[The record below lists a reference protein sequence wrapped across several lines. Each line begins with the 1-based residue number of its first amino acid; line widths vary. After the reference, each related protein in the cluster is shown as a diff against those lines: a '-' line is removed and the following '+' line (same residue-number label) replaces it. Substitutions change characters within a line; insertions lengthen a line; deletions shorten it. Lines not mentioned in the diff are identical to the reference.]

1 MSHHKRFALLSTFFA
16 TAALGQMRRDPAPPS
31 ATAALNP
38 DIAVTAPN
46 PAFPLRVRLFNVRWG
61 GLGYHNHG

>member
-31 ATAALNP
+31 ATAALNTG
-38 DIAVTAPN
+38 IAITAPD
-46 PAFPLRVRLFNVRWG
+46 PAFPLRVRLFDVRCG
-61 GLGYHNHG
+61 GLGYRNHG